1 MRDIPYTSKLD
12 HAEDGR
18 PLALDYFILV
28 RDGEPEQYGIK
39 VIEKNSGAQSLAFDL
54 TTENTWGNI
63 EMSGCFRVKVLCDLC
78 NCGRVLFCQFDHMER
93 NSRAGILPHDAYLRS
108 G

>member
-1 MRDIPYTSKLD
+1 MKDIPYTSKLD

-54 TTENTWGNI
+54 TTEPERIYTLADKL
-63 EMSGCFRVKVLCDLC
+63 S
-78 NCGRVLFCQFDHMER
+78 R
-93 NSRAGILPHDAYLRS
+93 NSVTPATLLDIVDDWL
-108 G
+108 